1 MSDSED
7 EVPTAPLTPDQ
18 GVWLFLA
25 LYLLLLAFF
34 ILLNA
39 ISETADA
46 RVSAAVKSVKEAFQD
61 RRPESDEFVDIAE
74 NPESLL
80 VSEDYIENVKAV
92 FSTSLN
98 ETGFHESLS
107 GDLLRVSV
115 PMEVFFPP
123 GSATMQPSVSK
134 LFEALAASLS
144 APVSGERRQLEI
156 VLGTGSEMPG
166 GSDVGNALEIRRAG
180 SLARALR
187 ARGLPPGSLTTGVH
201 PGDPEIMEMTFYTRK
216 IRDTQVTF
224 EDLVSQ

>member
-1 MSDSED
+1 MSNPD
-7 EVPTAPLTPDQ
+7 EEIPSAPLRPDQ
-18 GVWLFLA
+18 SVWLFLA

-46 RVSAAVKSVKEAFQD
+46 RVSAAVESVKEAFTD
-61 RRPESDEFVDIAE
+61 RRPETDEFVDIAE

-98 ETGFHESLS
+98 EKGFHESLA

-115 PMEVFFPP
+115 PVEVFFPP
-123 GSATMQPSVSK
+123 GSATMQLGVSK
-134 LFEALAASLS
+134 LFEALSASLS
-144 APVSGERRQLEI
+144 APVTGERRQLEI
-156 VLGTGSEMPG
+156 VLGSGPKMPG
-166 GSDVGNALEIRRAG
+166 GSDLGNALEIRRAG

-216 IRDTQVTF
+216 LRDTQVTF
-224 EDLVSQ
+224 EDLVSE